1 MLKIL
6 CFEKN
11 AYICNTDKPIKITV
25 MKQSYKIIIFT
36 TEGVLERKFY
46 RKDIAISTIK
56 KYKEY
61 FDDFK
66 IGFLLE
72 KVEGDWNTLCSIKK

>member
-1 MLKIL
+1 
-6 CFEKN
+6 
-11 AYICNTDKPIKITV
+11 

-36 TEGVLERKFY
+36 TEGVIERKFY
-46 RKDIAISTIK
+46 RKDIATRTIL
-56 KYKEY
+56 EFRER

-72 KVEGDWNTLCSIKK
+72 KVEGDWNTVCSIKK

>member
-1 MLKIL
+1 
-6 CFEKN
+6 
-11 AYICNTDKPIKITV
+11 
-25 MKQSYKIIIFT
+25 MKQNYKIIIFT
-36 TEGVLERKFY
+36 TEGVIERKFY
-46 RKDIAISTIK
+46 RREIAIRTITEF
-56 KYKEY
+56 KER